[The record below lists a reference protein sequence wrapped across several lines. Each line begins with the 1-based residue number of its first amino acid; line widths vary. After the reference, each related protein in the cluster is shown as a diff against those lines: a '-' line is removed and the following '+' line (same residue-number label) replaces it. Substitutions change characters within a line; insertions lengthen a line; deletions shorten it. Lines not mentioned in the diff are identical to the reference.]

1 MPKLTNNF
9 RCFQITV
16 KALLARRTKQ
26 TVHCTASLRRDTKRA
41 AAVLRNVNHLN
52 GVAVADIKQ
61 PLTSSVSGG
70 FISNNFGPPNL
81 SNLLKFGSKGLG
93 EIRHFRKIACSAAM
107 NPTLKLFRT
116 ERFLSEIFTKLLQ
129 PLGVKSKEVHFLRQ
143 LFFCHVRFLSPLAR
157 GYSLHR

>member
-16 KALLARRTKQ
+16 KALLTRRTKQ
-26 TVHCTASLRRDTKRA
+26 TVHCAAGLRRDTKRA
-41 AAVLRNVNHLN
+41 AAVLRNINHLN
-52 GVAVADIKQ
+52 GVTAADVKQ
-61 PLTSSVSGG
+61 PFTSSVSSC
-70 FISNNFGPPNL
+70 FIPNDFGTPNL
-81 SNLLKFGSKGLG
+81 SNLLEFGSEGLG

-116 ERFLSEIFTKLLQ
+116 ERLLSEIFTKLLQ
-129 PLGVKSKEVHFLRQ
+129 PFGIKSKEVHFLRQ
-143 LFFCHVRFLSPLAR
+143 LFFCHDRVLSPLAR

>member
-16 KALLARRTKQ
+16 KALLTRRTKQ
-26 TVHCTASLRRDTKRA
+26 TVHCAAGLRRDTKRA
-41 AAVLRNVNHLN
+41 AAVLRNINHLN
-52 GVAVADIKQ
+52 GVTAADVKQ
-61 PLTSSVSGG
+61 PFTSSVSSC
-70 FISNNFGPPNL
+70 FIPNDFGTPNL
-81 SNLLKFGSKGLG
+81 SNLLEFGSEGLG

-143 LFFCHVRFLSPLAR
+143 LFFCHDRVLSPLAR
-157 GYSLHR
+157 GYSLRR